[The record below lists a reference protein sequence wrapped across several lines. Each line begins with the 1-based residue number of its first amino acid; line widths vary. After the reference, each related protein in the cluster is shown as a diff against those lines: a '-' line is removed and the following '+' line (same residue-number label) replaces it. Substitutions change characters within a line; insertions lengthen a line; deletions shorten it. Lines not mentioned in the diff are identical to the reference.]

1 MKKTFLSLAILSH
14 FISFSQQEYLQYRSK
29 NNPFYWKNRKP
40 HAAYWQQDVHYNIY
54 ATLNDTT
61 DIITGK
67 EEIIYWN
74 NSPDQLK
81 ELFFHLYNNAQ
92 CKDSYLSDL
101 YKNNHI
107 PLKYG
112 KYREKNLG
120 TQVLQ
125 IKIKRKY
132 SSHCDSV
139 IQVNLSDNNA
149 MKETISVVCDTIYSE
164 KEITNYEI
172 DGTILRVP
180 LDVPLKPN
188 DSLQIEIHFKTYFDK
203 EAIRNRMKMFESFG
217 YKHYDIVHWY
227 PRLAVYDHKM
237 KWDTQQHL
245 DHEFYGD
252 FGSYYVELSLP
263 EHYILDGTGIMIN
276 ENEVLPKDLRQK
288 LDLSN
293 FKNKPFNSPPSE
305 IIKPSGKYKTWKFSA
320 INVHDVAYTADP
332 TYRIDEKI
340 YNGIRCIALVQ
351 EPHAAGWLNA
361 TDYMTKIIATNS
373 KNIGPYHYP
382 KMICADAQDGMEYP
396 MLTLDG
402 GFDPF
407 YRTLLI
413 HEMTHNWFFGMVGSN
428 ETYRAFLDEGFT
440 QFYTADTYQQ
450 IDGPFSFNHLP
461 QNKYE
466 KISFEPLKEMDA
478 SVYNPYYSYVV
489 IQQLDMPLNT
499 HSDDFNGGTRHG
511 GGYSLVYF
519 KTATMLKN
527 LEYVLGR
534 KLFDE
539 AMQYYFNKWKFAHPY
554 PEDFKE
560 AIIEYTKIDLNWF
573 FDQWLETTK
582 TIDYKISKVKK
593 IDDGIY
599 KITFKR
605 KGEMQMPIDF
615 TIIDKNDSAHHFHI
629 PNTWF
634 VKPTQA
640 QVLNRWIG
648 WGPKLKPSYTTTV
661 NIGPSNKIKQVII
674 DPSYRLADVDWTNN
688 IYPFSTDINFDWKV
702 YKPINWKSYDLKLFP
717 ALWYN
722 GYDGIKIGINLTGDY
737 LKYKHIID
745 VCFYFNTGLAQNYLD
760 SSISKNSFYPFSL
773 LFNYKTRLNFLGK
786 ETYLF
791 TDIRHIDGLKLASLG
806 FEKFFNNK
814 QTRIYLYYK
823 GMIRDQHRDSIYL
836 LNPSL
841 WRIKAFNGAFH
852 TGIEHTY
859 TRPSFTGLFSLD
871 IRASAFSMYYDFSY
885 IRFQNIHR
893 QKIGKFDL
901 HTRIFGQFGVGNYI
915 PGESAL
921 FVAGANPEEMM
932 DNKFTR
938 SMGIIPPDWAKLGPT
953 TNHFSYGGGLNLR
966 GYNGYLLPYVWNQ
979 NFIDYAFAGL
989 SGASVNAELE
999 FTRLFSFLKIKKL
1012 NNAMKLQPYLF
1023 GDIGVIDVGY
1033 SPSYMKASDIMAD
1046 AGAGIALTIYKWG
1059 PITQVKPFTIRFDAP
1074 LFLNKL
1080 PFAEK
1085 DYFQFRWL
1093 ISVNRAF

>member
-29 NNPFYWKNRKP
+29 NNPLYWKNRKP

-54 ATLNDTT
+54 ATLDDTT

-139 IQVNLSDNNA
+139 IQVNLSDNNT
-149 MKETISVVCDTIYSE
+149 MKEMIYVVCDTIYSE

-252 FGSYYVELSLP
+252 FGSYYVELRLP

-288 LDLSN
+288 LDFSN

-499 HSDDFNGGTRHG
+499 HSDDFNGGIKTR
-511 GGYSLVYF
+511 
-519 KTATMLKN
+519 
-527 LEYVLGR
+527 
-534 KLFDE
+534 
-539 AMQYYFNKWKFAHPY
+539 
-554 PEDFKE
+554 
-560 AIIEYTKIDLNWF
+560 
-573 FDQWLETTK
+573 
-582 TIDYKISKVKK
+582 
-593 IDDGIY
+593 
-599 KITFKR
+599 
-605 KGEMQMPIDF
+605 
-615 TIIDKNDSAHHFHI
+615 
-629 PNTWF
+629 
-634 VKPTQA
+634 
-640 QVLNRWIG
+640 RWI
-648 WGPKLKPSYTTTV
+648 
-661 NIGPSNKIKQVII
+661 
-674 DPSYRLADVDWTNN
+674 
-688 IYPFSTDINFDWKV
+688 
-702 YKPINWKSYDLKLFP
+702 
-717 ALWYN
+717 
-722 GYDGIKIGINLTGDY
+722 
-737 LKYKHIID
+737 
-745 VCFYFNTGLAQNYLD
+745 
-760 SSISKNSFYPFSL
+760 
-773 LFNYKTRLNFLGK
+773 
-786 ETYLF
+786 
-791 TDIRHIDGLKLASLG
+791 
-806 FEKFFNNK
+806 
-814 QTRIYLYYK
+814 
-823 GMIRDQHRDSIYL
+823 
-836 LNPSL
+836 
-841 WRIKAFNGAFH
+841 
-852 TGIEHTY
+852 
-859 TRPSFTGLFSLD
+859 
-871 IRASAFSMYYDFSY
+871 
-885 IRFQNIHR
+885 
-893 QKIGKFDL
+893 
-901 HTRIFGQFGVGNYI
+901 
-915 PGESAL
+915 
-921 FVAGANPEEMM
+921 
-932 DNKFTR
+932 
-938 SMGIIPPDWAKLGPT
+938 
-953 TNHFSYGGGLNLR
+953 
-966 GYNGYLLPYVWNQ
+966 
-979 NFIDYAFAGL
+979 
-989 SGASVNAELE
+989 
-999 FTRLFSFLKIKKL
+999 
-1012 NNAMKLQPYLF
+1012 
-1023 GDIGVIDVGY
+1023 
-1033 SPSYMKASDIMAD
+1033 
-1046 AGAGIALTIYKWG
+1046 
-1059 PITQVKPFTIRFDAP
+1059 
-1074 LFLNKL
+1074 
-1080 PFAEK
+1080 
-1085 DYFQFRWL
+1085 
-1093 ISVNRAF
+1093 